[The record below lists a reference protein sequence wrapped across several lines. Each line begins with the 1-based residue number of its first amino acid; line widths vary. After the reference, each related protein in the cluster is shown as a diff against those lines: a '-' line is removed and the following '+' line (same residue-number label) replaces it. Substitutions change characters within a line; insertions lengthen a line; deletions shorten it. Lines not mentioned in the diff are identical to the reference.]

1 MLDQRLMQSE
11 ARCHQYQS
19 QTANCTC
26 STLKEELMQV
36 KQLYKESVD
45 QKEGLRGRI
54 RELEE

>member
-1 MLDQRLMQSE
+1 
-11 ARCHQYQS
+11 
-19 QTANCTC
+19 
-26 STLKEELMQV
+26 MQV